1 MNGETVSDESVR
13 DFVRNKLGCDCAE
26 EVFRHIENERGASA
40 GGVALRNKL
49 NIGGRLLVYVVELDT
64 KAYERNILPLLRA
77 GKDERDARGF
87 NRFRLVLVS
96 EDKKLKKAALEIFKN
111 DTGLD
116 EKIHLHVITKGEA
129 MGL

>member
-1 MNGETVSDESVR
+1 MDGETVSDESVR

-26 EVFRHIENERGASA
+26 EVFRHIENETGVSA
-40 GGVALRNKL
+40 GGVVLRNKL
-49 NIGGRLLVYVVELDT
+49 NIGGRLLVYVAEADT
-64 KAYERNILPLLRA
+64 EAFAQNILPLLRA

-96 EDKKLKKAALEIFKN
+96 GDKKLKKAALEIFRN
-111 DTGLD
+111 DRELD
-116 EKIHLHVITKGEA
+116 EKVHLHVITKIEA